1 MNNDEDIFFD
11 DDDVD
16 DEVENIISQIKNQTK
31 ILNQPV
37 KEPDPLKKEDLE
49 NFVIT
54 NAGKIV
60 NHSLE
65 MVEKMKIEV
74 IAGADAKLIESV
86 SELVKATT
94 SAIESLSKLKLS
106 DDKIKAQREIAQMN
120 IDSKTSKGED
130 DDTPR
135 LTFTRNDILKLLDN
149 RNDPKK
155 VVDV

>member
-1 MNNDEDIFFD
+1 MIEDEDNFL

-16 DEVENIISQIKNQTK
+16 NEVENIISQIKNQTK
-31 ILNQPV
+31 HLNQPI
-37 KEPDPLKKEDLE
+37 KEPDPLTKEDLE

-94 SAIESLSKLKLS
+94 SSIESL
-106 DDKIKAQREIAQMN
+106 
-120 IDSKTSKGED
+120 
-130 DDTPR
+130 
-135 LTFTRNDILKLLDN
+135 
-149 RNDPKK
+149 
-155 VVDV
+155 

>member
-1 MNNDEDIFFD
+1 MNEDEDNFF

-31 ILNQPV
+31 HLNQPV

-94 SAIESLSKLKLS
+94 SAIEALSKLKLS
-106 DDKIKAQREIAQMN
+106 DDKIKAQKEIVQMN
-120 IDSKTSKGED
+120 IDSKANKGED

-135 LTFTRNDILKLLDN
+135 LTFTRNDILKLLDSK
-149 RNDPKK
+149 NDPDKI
-155 VVDV
+155 VDV